1 MKLHTFLT
9 TYLTINFA
17 SCNTIDSGND
27 YDFIIV
33 GAGSAGSVIA
43 SRLSE
48 NLIWKILLLEA
59 GDEGNL
65 ISSIPTA
72 VSLLPFTKYNWGH
85 FMEVQPNL
93 AQSYNDNRMPWH
105 KGRGLGGTSL
115 INYMIYTRGNRFNYD
130 QWAAQGNPGWSYADV
145 LPYFIKSENC
155 SVKNADYAF
164 HGVDGYLGISEPF
177 QTKITDVFLKG
188 LHELGLPFID
198 YNSNKTLGASPI
210 QANIFQG
217 RRHTSADAFLKPVK
231 HRFNLHIKTRA
242 FARKVLIDEKTKHAF
257 GVEYEVSGKI
267 FKAMAR
273 KEVILS
279 AGVINSPQLLMLSG
293 IGPKQEL
300 GQLGISVLKDLQ
312 VGRNL
317 QDNLAFLGLNF
328 VTPEDVTLRFS
339 KFVNLV
345 SIYEVFESRTG
356 PWVGAGGAQAIAYI
370 KTDESEELGPV
381 PDMELLLIGGSLST
395 DYGLILRTGMNI
407 RDDVYNSLFAPT
419 EGKNSFMIFLSHL
432 TPKSKGYI
440 KLRSA
445 DPHDYPLMYG
455 NYFTDP
461 GNKDINTFL
470 AAVRYVQKL
479 IQTETFKK
487 FKITLIDNPVPGC
500 THHQYDSDDYWR
512 CFLRSLIQTFNHQV
526 GTAKMG
532 PKNDPDAVVNHKLEV
547 YGVKGLRVA
556 DCSVIPFALSAHTNA
571 PAMMVGE
578 KAADI
583 IKNAWKDNLW

>member
-1 MKLHTFLT
+1 MKFHIFLT
-9 TYLTINFA
+9 IYFNIFA
-17 SCNTIDSGND
+17 SCNVVDTGDD
-27 YDFIIV
+27 YDFIII

-48 NLIWKILLLEA
+48 NLYWKILLLEA

-65 ISSIPTA
+65 ISSIPYA

-105 KGRGLGGTSL
+105 KGRALGGTSV

-130 QWAAQGNPGWSYADV
+130 QWAAQGNPG
-145 LPYFIKSENC
+145 C
-155 SVKNADYAF
+155 VKNVDYDF
-164 HGVDGYLGISEPF
+164 HGVNGYLGISEPF

-198 YNSNKTLGASPI
+198 YNSNKTLGASTI

-217 RRHTSADAFLKPVK
+217 RRHSSADAFLKPVK
-231 HRFNLHIKTRA
+231 HRFNLFIKIRA
-242 FARKVLIDEKTKHAF
+242 LARKVLIDEKTKQVY
-257 GVEYEVSGKI
+257 GVEYEISGKVY
-267 FKAMAR
+267 KAIAR

-279 AGVINSPQLLMLSG
+279 AGAINSPQLLMLSG

-300 GQLGISVLKDLQ
+300 EQLKIPVLKDLE
-312 VGRNL
+312 VGKNL

-328 VTPEDVTLRFS
+328 VTPEDVTLHFS
-339 KFVNLV
+339 QFINLV
-345 SIYEVFESRTG
+345 SIYEVLERRTG

-370 KTDESEELGPV
+370 KTTESEEVEPV

-395 DYGLILRTGMNI
+395 DYGLIIRTGMNI
-407 RDDVYNSLFAPT
+407 RDSVYNALFAPT

-455 NYFTDP
+455 NYFSDP
-461 GNKDINTFL
+461 ENKDINTFL
-470 AAVRYVQKL
+470 AAIRFVQKL
-479 IQTETFKK
+479 IQTKTFKK
-487 FKITLIDNPVPGC
+487 FNITLVSNPVPGC
-500 THHQYDSDDYWR
+500 THYQYNSDDYWR

-532 PKNDPDAVVNHKLEV
+532 PKNDPEAVVNHKLEV
-547 YGVKGLRVA
+547 YGIKGLRVA

-578 KAADI
+578 KAADL
-583 IKNAWKDNLW
+583 IKNAWK